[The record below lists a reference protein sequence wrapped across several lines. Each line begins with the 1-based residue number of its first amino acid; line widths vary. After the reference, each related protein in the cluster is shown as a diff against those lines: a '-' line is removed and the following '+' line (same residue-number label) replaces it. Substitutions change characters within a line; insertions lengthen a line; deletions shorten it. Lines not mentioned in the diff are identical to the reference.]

1 MKKFHSFLAD
11 QMDEFTAFRRI
22 SGNWNESSYEL
33 NLMLFDTF
41 IAKNYPYA
49 CVLSQEMAD
58 AWCAKR
64 DTEKNNS
71 CRSRIYVAVSFI
83 KYLKERGYTDI
94 HLPEIPRK
102 EKRNYIPHAFTDAEL
117 KDFFHECDSL
127 SVYHNSLPNKLHKII
142 IPVFFR
148 LLFSSG
154 IRTNE
159 ARLLKRSDVSLDNG
173 VIHITDSKGH
183 DQHYIVM
190 HDSMKELMQKYDTAA
205 DKLIPNRIYF
215 FPSMHDTPHPKG
227 WVSWNFN
234 TLWTKI
240 SNAHATAYELRHNY
254 AIHNINKW
262 TDTGFGFEDKLLYLS
277 KSMGHRSIEE
287 TKHYFSIV
295 PVLSDILSEKT
306 GVSMDEIIPEVER

>member
-1 MKKFHSFLAD
+1 MKKFHSFLSD
-11 QMDEFTAFRRI
+11 QMDAFTAFRRI

-33 NLMLFDTF
+33 NLLLFDAF
-41 IAKNYPYA
+41 IAENYPQA
-49 CVLSQEMAD
+49 CILSQEMAD

-71 CRSRIYVAVSFI
+71 CRSRIYVVVSFI
-83 KYLKERGYTDI
+83 KYLKERGLADI
-94 HLPEIPRK
+94 HLPEIPHK
-102 EKRNYIPHAFTDAEL
+102 EKRNYIPHDFTDAEL

-127 SVYHNSLPNKLHKII
+127 SAYHNSLPNKLHKIM

-159 ARLLKRSDVSLDNG
+159 ARLLKRVDVCLDNG
-173 VIHITDSKGH
+173 VINIQDSKGH

-190 HDSMKELMQKYDTAA
+190 HDSMRALMQRYDDAA
-205 DKLIPNRIYF
+205 DKLISNRIYF

-227 WVSWNFN
+227 WVTWNFN
-234 TLWTKI
+234 TLWNKV
-240 SNAHATAYELRHNY
+240 SNADATAYELRHNY
-254 AIHNINKW
+254 ATYNINKW
-262 TDTGFGFEDKLLYLS
+262 VDTGFDFEDRLLYLS

-287 TKHYFSIV
+287 TKRYFSIV
-295 PVLSDILSEKT
+295 PVLSDILLEKT
-306 GVSMDEIIPEVER
+306 GASMDEIIPEVGQ